1 MNNKIDKNKIDRLK
15 PFKTEREKRMEKLME
30 LSEQVKAG
38 KGYMIGMTILTKTGE
53 LKHSL
58 ITENFP
64 KVDMLQAHNKVEGLI
79 VEKLKE
85 DNKEIGKELIGE

>member
-1 MNNKIDKNKIDRLK
+1 MNDKVDENKIDRLK
-15 PFKTEREKRMEKLME
+15 SFKTEREERMEKLIE

-58 ITENFP
+58 ITDNFP
-64 KVDMLQAHNKVEGLI
+64 KVDMLKAHSKVEGLI
-79 VEKLKE
+79 VEGLKE
-85 DNKEIGKELIGE
+85 DNRDIGKELIGD